1 MNAMYTCRK
10 GAKDA
15 KSIFYISSIL
25 NTLRPC
31 GRFFYLFIMVILLSL
46 GTVAAQA
53 AATQDLQRFFNK
65 VQRYSARFDQV
76 TLDEALNPIQES
88 SGNLW
93 IERPGKFRWN
103 YTVPYEQHIVGDGKQ
118 VWVYDVELKQAAV
131 RRMQG
136 ALGATPAILLSGK
149 GALDGVFAIK
159 DLGRQGKLDWV
170 QLTPKKSDGGFEIIR
185 IGFEKGGIRTLEM
198 VDGFGQTTRVTLRDA
213 RENIR
218 ISADKF
224 SFQPPAGVDVIQE

>member
-1 MNAMYTCRK
+1 MRRLMV
-10 GAKDA
+10 
-15 KSIFYISSIL
+15 
-25 NTLRPC
+25 
-31 GRFFYLFIMVILLSL
+31 LFVLSFTGL
-46 GTVAAQA
+46 AAQA

-76 TLDEALNPIQES
+76 TLDEAMNQIQES

-103 YTVPYEQHIVGDGKQ
+103 YTAPYEQHIVGDGKE

-131 RRMQG
+131 RRMEG

-149 GALDGVFAIK
+149 GVLESVFVIK
-159 DLGRQGKLDWV
+159 DLGRQGEIDWLL
-170 QLTPKKSDGGFEIIR
+170 LTPKKNDGGFEKIR
-185 IGFEKGGIRTLEM
+185 IGFGKGRILTLEM

-213 RENIR
+213 KENVQID
-218 ISADKF
+218 AGKF
-224 SFQPPAGVDVIQE
+224 SFKPPAGVDVIRE

>member
-1 MNAMYTCRK
+1 MRRL
-10 GAKDA
+10 
-15 KSIFYISSIL
+15 IV
-25 NTLRPC
+25 
-31 GRFFYLFIMVILLSL
+31 LFVLSFASL
-46 GTVAAQA
+46 AAQA

-76 TLDEALNPIQES
+76 TLDEAMNPIQES

-93 IERPGKFRWN
+93 IQRPGKFRWN

-131 RRMQG
+131 RRMEG

-149 GALDGVFAIK
+149 GALEGVFVIK
-159 DLGRQGKLDWV
+159 DLGHQGELDWV
-170 QLTPKKSDGGFEIIR
+170 QLTPKKNDGGFENIR
-185 IGFEKGGIRTLEM
+185 IGFEKGKIRTLEM
-198 VDGFGQTTRVTLRDA
+198 IDGFGQTTRVTLRDA
-213 RENIR
+213 QENTQ

-224 SFQPPAGVDVIQE
+224 SFKPPVGVDVITE

>member
-1 MNAMYTCRK
+1 MRR
-10 GAKDA
+10 
-15 KSIFYISSIL
+15 IL
-25 NTLRPC
+25 ILA
-31 GRFFYLFIMVILLSL
+31 LLSFCSL
-46 GTVAAQA
+46 TVQA

-88 SGNLW
+88 SGSLW

-103 YTVPYEQHIVGDGKQ
+103 YTAPYEQHIVGDGKQ

-149 GALDGVFAIK
+149 GALDGVFTIK

-170 QLTPKKSDGGFEIIR
+170 QLTPKKSDGGFETIR
-185 IGFEKGGIRTLEM
+185 IGFEKGKIQILEM
-198 VDGFGQTTRVTLRDA
+198 IDGFGQTTRVTLRDA
-213 RENIR
+213 KENTR

-224 SFQPPAGVDVIQE
+224 SFKPPVGVDVIRE

>member
-1 MNAMYTCRK
+1 MQRLIA
-10 GAKDA
+10 
-15 KSIFYISSIL
+15 IL
-25 NTLRPC
+25 V
-31 GRFFYLFIMVILLSL
+31 LFLSC
-46 GTVAAQA
+46 TAAQA

-76 TLDEALNPIQES
+76 TLDEAMNPIQES

-103 YTVPYEQHIVGDGKQ
+103 YTVPYEQIIVGDGKQ
-118 VWVYDVELKQAAV
+118 VWVYDVELKQVAV

-149 GALDGVFAIK
+149 GALEGIFVIK
-159 DLGRQGKLDWV
+159 DLGHQGALDWV
-170 QLTPKKSDGGFEIIR
+170 QLTPKKNDGGFETIR
-185 IGFEKGGIRTLEM
+185 IGFEKGMIRTLEM
-198 VDGFGQTTRVTLRDA
+198 IDGFGQTTRVTLRDA
-213 RENIR
+213 KENIQ

-224 SFQPPAGVDVIQE
+224 SFKPPAGVDVITE

>member
-1 MNAMYTCRK
+1 MRR
-10 GAKDA
+10 
-15 KSIFYISSIL
+15 IL
-25 NTLRPC
+25 ILA
-31 GRFFYLFIMVILLSL
+31 LLSFCSL
-46 GTVAAQA
+46 TVQA

-88 SGNLW
+88 SGSLW

-103 YTVPYEQHIVGDGKQ
+103 YTAPYEQHIVGDGKQ

-136 ALGATPAILLSGK
+136 ALGATPAILLSGR
-149 GALDGVFAIK
+149 GALDGVFTIK
-159 DLGRQGKLDWV
+159 DLGHQGKLDWV
-170 QLTPKKSDGGFEIIR
+170 QLTPKKSDGGFETIR
-185 IGFEKGGIRTLEM
+185 IGFEKGKIQILEM
-198 VDGFGQTTRVTLRDA
+198 IDGFGQTTRVTLRDA
-213 RENIR
+213 KENTR

-224 SFQPPAGVDVIQE
+224 SFKPPVGVDVIRE

>member
-1 MNAMYTCRK
+1 MMRRL
-10 GAKDA
+10 
-15 KSIFYISSIL
+15 I
-25 NTLRPC
+25 
-31 GRFFYLFIMVILLSL
+31 VLLVLSFTSL
-46 GTVAAQA
+46 AAQA
-53 AATQDLQRFFNK
+53 AATQDLQRFFSQ

-76 TLDEALNPIQES
+76 TLDEAMNPIQES

-131 RRMQG
+131 RRMEG

-149 GALDGVFAIK
+149 GALEGIFVIK
-159 DLGRQGKLDWV
+159 DLGRQGELDWV
-170 QLTPKKSDGGFEIIR
+170 QLTPKKNDGGFENIR
-185 IGFEKGGIRTLEM
+185 IGFEKGKIRTLEM
-198 VDGFGQTTRVTLRDA
+198 VDGFGQTTRVTM
-213 RENIR
+213 REAKENAL

-224 SFQPPAGVDVIQE
+224 SFKPPAGVDVITE

>member
-1 MNAMYTCRK
+1 MRR
-10 GAKDA
+10 
-15 KSIFYISSIL
+15 IL
-25 NTLRPC
+25 ILA
-31 GRFFYLFIMVILLSL
+31 LLSFCSL
-46 GTVAAQA
+46 TVQA

-88 SGNLW
+88 SGSLW

-103 YTVPYEQHIVGDGKQ
+103 YTAPYEQHIVGDGKQ

-149 GALDGVFAIK
+149 GALDGVFTIK
-159 DLGRQGKLDWV
+159 DLGHQGKLDWV
-170 QLTPKKSDGGFEIIR
+170 QLTPKKSDGGFETIR
-185 IGFEKGGIRTLEM
+185 IGFEKGKIQILEM
-198 VDGFGQTTRVTLRDA
+198 IDGFGQTTRVTLRDA
-213 RENIR
+213 KENTR

-224 SFQPPAGVDVIQE
+224 SFKPPVGVDVIRE

>member
-1 MNAMYTCRK
+1 MMRRLIA
-10 GAKDA
+10 
-15 KSIFYISSIL
+15 
-25 NTLRPC
+25 
-31 GRFFYLFIMVILLSL
+31 LLVLSFASL
-46 GTVAAQA
+46 AAQA
-53 AATQDLQRFFNK
+53 AATQDLQRFFSQ

-76 TLDEALNPIQES
+76 TLDEAMNPIQES

-131 RRMQG
+131 RRMEG
-136 ALGATPAILLSGK
+136 ALGATPAILLSGR
-149 GALDGVFAIK
+149 GALEGIFNIK
-159 DLGRQGKLDWV
+159 DLGHQGALDWV
-170 QLTPKKSDGGFEIIR
+170 QMTPKKNDGGFENIR
-185 IGFEKGGIRTLEM
+185 IGFEKGKIRTLEM

-213 RENIR
+213 KENTQ

-224 SFQPPAGVDVIQE
+224 SFKPPAGVDVIRE